1 MRAMTR
7 FNPAFTPEEREKVL
21 AQHGGSHPLEM
32 FPWFRRW
39 APGLARDLVYT
50 FIWNLGFVVLF
61 TFFGMIANW
70 RLPSANWMWINFVIA
85 NCVGYTL
92 HGIFFIGCHAIE
104 PAVRRAGRVGI
115 TAYYMV
121 LSTVGVIAGFWI
133 ASRLL
138 GREILPRI
146 GDHRWILAVAVTS
159 LAISIVIAIVYFWR
173 ERSALAEAALE
184 REQRRAADI
193 EREATVANLRA
204 LQAQIEPH
212 FLFNT
217 LANVTSLID
226 ADPARAKHMLESFIR
241 FLRASLAATRR
252 GSTTLADEF
261 SLIRDFL
268 EVLRI
273 RMDERLQVAIDLPA
287 ELAAIE
293 LPPML
298 LQPLV
303 ENAIHHGLEPRVEGG
318 SVTLRARRD
327 AARLVLEIAD
337 TGIGFG
343 DVTSGGV
350 GLANVRERLRLAHGD
365 AARLT
370 IRDNVPRGTIV
381 AIELPVAAT

>member
-7 FNPAFTPEEREKVL
+7 FDPAFTPEEREKVL
-21 AQHGGSHPLEM
+21 SRHGGSHPLEM
-32 FPWFRRW
+32 FPWFRRL
-39 APGLARDLVYT
+39 APSLGRDLAYT
-50 FIWNLGFVVLF
+50 FLWNLGFVVLF
-61 TFFGMIANW
+61 TFFAIVANW
-70 RLPSANWMWINFVIA
+70 RLPSANWLWINFVIA

-92 HGIFFIGCHAIE
+92 HGLFFLCGCTIE
-104 PAVRRAGRVGI
+104 PAIRRAGRIGV

-121 LSTVGVIAGFWI
+121 LSTVGVITGFWI

-138 GREILPRI
+138 GHEILPRL
-146 GDHRWILAVAVTS
+146 GDHRWILAIAVTS
-159 LAISIVIAIVYFWR
+159 LAISVVIAIVYFWR

-184 REQRRAADI
+184 REQRRAAEI

-226 ADPARAKHMLESFIR
+226 TDPARAKHMLESFIR

-261 SLIRDFL
+261 ALTADFL

-273 RMDERLQVAIDLPA
+273 RMAERLQVAIDLPA
-287 ELAAIE
+287 ELAAVEI
-293 LPPML
+293 PPML

-303 ENAIHHGLEPRVEGG
+303 ENAIRHGLEPRMEGG
-318 SVTLRARRD
+318 KVTLRARRD
-327 AARLVLEIAD
+327 GARLILEIAD
-337 TGIGFG
+337 TGIGFE
-343 DVTSGGV
+343 DATSGGV
-350 GLANVRERLRLAHGD
+350 GLANVRERLRLAHRE

-370 IRDNVPRGTIV
+370 IRDNVPQGTIV
-381 AIELPVAAT
+381 AIELPLAAA